1 MIEAEKIRRSMRIT
15 HTLLDEEI
23 QNNINTA
30 LRDMRRVGVDITKED
45 ALVDKACELYV
56 KFQFDYQKKGDQFRK
71 NYEALRDAMSLS
83 KEYREESG

>member
-1 MIEAEKIRRSMRIT
+1 MIDAEKIRRSMRIT
-15 HTLLDEEI
+15 HTLLDNEI

-56 KFQFDYQKKGDQFRK
+56 KSQFDYQKKGDQFRK
-71 NYEALRDAMSLS
+71 NYEELRDAMSLS
-83 KEYREESG
+83 KEYREERG

>member
-56 KFQFDYQKKGDQFRK
+56 KFQFDYQQKGDQFRK

>member
-1 MIEAEKIRRSMRIT
+1 MINAEKIRRSMRIT

-56 KFQFDYQKKGDQFRK
+56 KSQFDFQGKGDQYRK
-71 NYEALRDAMSLS
+71 NYEMLRDAMSMS
-83 KEYREESG
+83 GEYQPESG